1 MTGSKSVNI
10 QTRTSHYTFSLTIIS
25 VKPPPPCY
33 FFFLLMLRN
42 SRQPARE
49 KSASTGIPLFALA
62 SDAPFY
68 PALVPRIEAVS
79 VGVGGPCLP

>member
-10 QTRTSHYTFSLTIIS
+10 QTCTSHYTFSLIIIS
-25 VKPPPPCY
+25 VKPPPPLL
-33 FFFLLMLRN
+33 FFLMLRN
-42 SRQPARE
+42 SGQPVRE

-68 PALVPRIEAVS
+68 PAFVPRIEAVS